1 MLRVGLTGG
10 IGCGKSTVGAMM
22 AEFGC
27 HVLNADKMA
36 HALIAPGEPAYDD
49 VVGKFGPKHILAPDG
64 SVDRAR
70 LAAVVFADA
79 DKLASLNAIVHP
91 RVLREIDR
99 ELDRLARLD
108 PHGVAVVE
116 AALLIES
123 GYHKTLDRIVLV
135 SCTREQQLERL
146 TNPDFGR
153 GMSRE
158 QAEQRI
164 AAQMPVEEKRKQA
177 AGKLE
182 EIDCSRSLDAT
193 RKEVQMLVEQFKRT
207 AGSRPVTC
215 ARLLGRNRLRLLSLC
230 SKCVFLRSVLRISL
244 DEQSALLLESCQPD
258 LSSLEALP

>member
-10 IGCGKSTVGAMM
+10 IGCGKSTVAAMM
-22 AEFGC
+22 AELGC
-27 HVLNADKMA
+27 HVLNADKLA
-36 HALIAPGEPAYDD
+36 HALIAPGKPAYND
-49 VVGKFGPKHILAPDG
+49 VVRKFGTHILAPDG

-91 RVLREIDR
+91 RVLRELDR
-99 ELDRLARLD
+99 ELERLARID

-135 SCTREQQLERL
+135 TCTREQQLERL
-146 TNPDFGR
+146 TDPSSGR

-164 AAQMPVEEKRKQA
+164 AAQMPVEEKRKQS
-177 AGKLE
+177 AGKLD
-182 EIDCSRSLDAT
+182 EIDCSCSLDAT
-193 RKEVQMLVEQFKRT
+193 KKQVRMLVEQLKQT
-207 AGSRPVTC
+207 SGSHMR
-215 ARLLGRNRLRLLSLC
+215 
-230 SKCVFLRSVLRISL
+230 
-244 DEQSALLLESCQPD
+244 
-258 LSSLEALP
+258 

>member
-1 MLRVGLTGG
+1 MLRVGVTGG
-10 IGCGKSTVGAMM
+10 IGCGKSTVAAMM
-22 AEFGC
+22 AELGC
-27 HVLNADKMA
+27 QVLNADKMA
-36 HALIAPGEPAYDD
+36 HALIAPGELAYDD
-49 VVGKFGPKHILAPDG
+49 VVGKFGKHILAPDG

-91 RVLREIDR
+91 RVLRELDR

-123 GYHKTLDRIVLV
+123 GYHKTLGRIVLV
-135 SCTREQQLERL
+135 TCTREQQLERL
-146 TNPDFGR
+146 TNPTLGR

-207 AGSRPVTC
+207 AGSR
-215 ARLLGRNRLRLLSLC
+215 
-230 SKCVFLRSVLRISL
+230 
-244 DEQSALLLESCQPD
+244 
-258 LSSLEALP
+258 

>member
-10 IGCGKSTVGAMM
+10 IGCGKSTVAAMM
-22 AEFGC
+22 AELGC

-36 HALIAPGEPAYDD
+36 HALIAPGEPAYND
-49 VVGKFGPKHILAPDG
+49 VVGKFGKHILAPDG

-79 DKLASLNAIVHP
+79 DKLTALNAIVHP
-91 RVLREIDR
+91 RVLRELDR

-135 SCTREQQLERL
+135 TCSREQQLERL
-146 TNPDFGR
+146 TNPAFGR
-153 GMSRE
+153 AMSRE

-164 AAQMPVEEKRKQA
+164 AAQMPVQEKRKQA
-177 AGKLE
+177 AGKLD
-182 EIDCSRSLDAT
+182 EIDCSCSLDST
-193 RKEVQMLVEQFKRT
+193 RKQVRTLVEQFKQT
-207 AGSRPVTC
+207 ADSH
-215 ARLLGRNRLRLLSLC
+215 
-230 SKCVFLRSVLRISL
+230 
-244 DEQSALLLESCQPD
+244 
-258 LSSLEALP
+258 

>member
-10 IGCGKSTVGAMM
+10 IGCGKSTVAAMM
-22 AEFGC
+22 AELGC

-36 HALIAPGEPAYDD
+36 HALIAPGEPAYND
-49 VVGKFGPKHILAPDG
+49 VVRKFGTHILASDG

-70 LAAVVFADA
+70 LAAVVFADG

-99 ELDRLARLD
+99 ELESLARSD
-108 PHGVAVVE
+108 PHGIAVVE

-146 TNPDFGR
+146 TNPAFGR
-153 GMSRE
+153 AMSRE

-177 AGKLE
+177 ADKLD
-182 EIDCSRSLDAT
+182 EIDCSCSLDAT
-193 RKEVQMLVEQFKRT
+193 RKQVQMLVEQFKQT
-207 AGSRPVTC
+207 AGSHTR
-215 ARLLGRNRLRLLSLC
+215 
-230 SKCVFLRSVLRISL
+230 
-244 DEQSALLLESCQPD
+244 
-258 LSSLEALP
+258 